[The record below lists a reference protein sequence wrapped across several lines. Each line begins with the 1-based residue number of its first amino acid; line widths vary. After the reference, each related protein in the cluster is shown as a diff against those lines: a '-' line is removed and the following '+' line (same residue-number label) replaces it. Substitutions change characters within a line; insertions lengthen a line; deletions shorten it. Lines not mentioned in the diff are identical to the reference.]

1 MPHRRL
7 PVPASSRSRYAFTP
21 EMSRPHNRTLACEEM
36 LISHPYF
43 VRDAKKCITMAGKQV
58 RYATVERLQWSEP

>member
-1 MPHRRL
+1 
-7 PVPASSRSRYAFTP
+7 
-21 EMSRPHNRTLACEEM
+21 MSRPHNRTLACEEM